1 MNKKGLKGL
10 VDSHTTMKKADQFIQ
25 KDENMIFFK
34 KRHNKYSLILF
45 WKSNKY
51 GFQVHAKQLRPSLSM
66 EEQTAY
72 FEKRL

>member
-10 VDSHTTMKKADQFIQ
+10 VDSHKTLKKADQFIQ

-45 WKSNKY
+45 
-51 GFQVHAKQLRPSLSM
+51 
-66 EEQTAY
+66 
-72 FEKRL
+72 